1 MKGQRNLNS
10 LSFNSDGLL
19 TTKLPQG
26 NPEDDYQL
34 YVTVLIKD
42 ESNGITR
49 FEFNHSIQ
57 VYPDPNLKN
66 ELIMALVNKDIRN
79 DFYNSLKSGNL
90 KETAGNI
97 LGLVSMLNIRP
108 NVSNSTG
115 NVTFNATEENYKAI
129 ARIELVT
136 ALGALTVSDIS
147 SIKLISAALD
157 GLSNDPAQTSRDSAV
172 SEPLI

>member
-1 MKGQRNLNS
+1 
-10 LSFNSDGLL
+10 
-19 TTKLPQG
+19 
-26 NPEDDYQL
+26 
-34 YVTVLIKD
+34 
-42 ESNGITR
+42 
-49 FEFNHSIQ
+49 
-57 VYPDPNLKN
+57 
-66 ELIMALVNKDIRN
+66 MALVNKDIRN

-157 GLSNDPAQTSRDSAV
+157 GLSNDPAG
-172 SEPLI
+172 I